1 MSANVIDTHPTNI
14 LNKDLMRNSFS
25 NQAKVASMRPILKKG
40 KRPISI
46 LNRFSEVYERF
57 SNDQLTSFA
66 YSFLS
71 KFISENSETLPE
83 NNSR

>member
-25 NQAKVASMRPILKKG
+25 NQAKVASMRPIFKKG

-46 LNRFSEVYERF
+46 LNVFLKCMRGF
-57 SNDQLTSFA
+57 QMTS
-66 YSFLS
+66 
-71 KFISENSETLPE
+71 
-83 NNSR
+83 